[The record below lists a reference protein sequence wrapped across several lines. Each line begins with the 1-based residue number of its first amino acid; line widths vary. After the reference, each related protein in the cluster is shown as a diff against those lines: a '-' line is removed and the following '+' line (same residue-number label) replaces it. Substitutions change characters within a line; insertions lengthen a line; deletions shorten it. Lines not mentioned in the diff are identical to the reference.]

1 MGAAVP
7 APRARSATLPTTRA
21 RSVPATAMEAPGAG
35 PTTARGSVPVRRTRR
50 APDPVPPTTAH
61 RVVLARARAGPAR
74 AGPVAT
80 TDPVS
85 DLRVRPSHTPVDEP
99 DWLVLADRADRS
111 RHADGLVDRRRILVT
126 VLAGALAVLV
136 LVGASGTVA

>member
-7 APRARSATLPTTRA
+7 APPARSATLPTTRA
-21 RSVPATAMEAPGAG
+21 RSGPATAMEARGAG
-35 PTTARGSVPVRRTRR
+35 PTPARGSVPVRRTRR

-61 RVVLARARAGPAR
+61 RVVLSRARPARAGPAR

-85 DLRVRPSHTPVDEP
+85 DLRVRPSRTPVDEP
-99 DWLVLADRADRS
+99 DWL
-111 RHADGLVDRRRILVT
+111 
-126 VLAGALAVLV
+126 
-136 LVGASGTVA
+136 